1 MQGSIAQILAVT
13 LYGNAFLQGR
23 RIGAF
28 WPQASVFQFC
38 SAVVFRSTD
47 SPREWTDPLAWF
59 AGLQGSTT
67 GFRLHLTGRN
77 DPNISDRDS
86 TAFVG
91 GGSRW
96 IIEAVGALA
105 NSLWESTWDV
115 GDINA
120 PNKKIWR
127 VTYDCI
133 APRWTAAPPPSHT
146 LKDVRADLASALDDI
161 ARFAQRNDLG
171 FTEYFLQGRAAL
183 DAKDPFT
190 HAYHHDLSPPG
201 LLSLEALQ
209 ILGACQAAWVF
220 GGMGSWNDGAYGG
233 NLTAEGD
240 RLSERLFTC
249 LQEALVAAAN
259 SSFASRPT

>member
-1 MQGSIAQILAVT
+1 VQGSIAQIIAVT

-23 RIGAF
+23 RVDAF
-28 WPQASVFQFC
+28 WPQASIFQFC

-47 SPREWTDPLAWF
+47 PPREWTDPPSWF
-59 AGLQGSTT
+59 ANLQGSIT
-67 GFRLHLTGRN
+67 GLRLHLADRN
-77 DPNISDRDS
+77 GPGISDRAG
-86 TAFVG
+86 TGFVG

-96 IIEAVGALA
+96 IIEAVGASA
-105 NSLWESTWDV
+105 NSLWESTWDL
-115 GDINA
+115 GDTNA
-120 PNKKIWR
+120 PNQKIWR

-133 APRWTAAPPPSHT
+133 ATKWTAASPPSRS
-146 LKDVRADLASALDDI
+146 LEDVRGDLASALDDI
-161 ARFAQRNDLG
+161 ARFAQRNNLG

-183 DAKDPFT
+183 NAKDPFT

-209 ILGACQAAWVF
+209 ILGSCQAAWVF

-240 RLSERLFTC
+240 RLSERLFKC

-259 SSFASRPT
+259 SSFVSRPT